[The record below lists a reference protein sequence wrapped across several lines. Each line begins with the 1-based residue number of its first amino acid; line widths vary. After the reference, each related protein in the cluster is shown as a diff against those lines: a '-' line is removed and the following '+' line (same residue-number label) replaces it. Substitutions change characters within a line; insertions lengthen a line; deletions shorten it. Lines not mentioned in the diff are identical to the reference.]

1 MISGVAS
8 ESSSQLLPWQQ
19 PIWQDLVR
27 RQQQSGLPHALMF
40 TGIAGIG
47 KHELS
52 LRVAHWLLCQN
63 SSGQADGLTE
73 PCGHCHSCQLWQAGS
88 HPDFMVCQPEDNS
101 RQIRIDSIRKV
112 NEFLAQTP
120 QISRCQVV
128 VIRPVE
134 VMNTN
139 AANALLK
146 TLEEPAGESFLLL
159 EAERFGSVLPTIR
172 SRCQRIQLPA
182 PSAEQAQQWLEA
194 SGVSPDQAS
203 QALRYNPQAPLQA
216 QLWLEHNLGEQQ
228 QQWLDLFGQWTQGR
242 APLDKVVAAYT
253 KMELDDVI
261 HWYAGVLADALKLT
275 LSVAEDQLLHG
286 GWLAQL
292 LNACGDGA
300 TLNKTKLITLQRNVQ
315 EIQGGLL
322 SGAAHHNKQLLN
334 ESLLLQ
340 WRALLQ

>member
-1 MISGVAS
+1 MATEFSAVA
-8 ESSSQLLPWQQ
+8 SQLLPWQQ
-19 PIWQDLVR
+19 SVWTELVK
-27 RQQQSGLPHALMF
+27 RQQHSGLPHALMF
-40 TGIAGIG
+40 SGIAGIG
-47 KHELS
+47 KHELA
-52 LRVAHWLLCQN
+52 LRVAHWLLCQT
-63 SSGQADGLTE
+63 DGVDQ

-88 HPDFMVCQPEDNS
+88 HPDFMVCQPEDSS

-172 SRCQRIQLPA
+172 SRCQRIQLAA
-182 PSAEQAQQWLEA
+182 PDPIEAQQWLEA
-194 SGVSPDQAS
+194 SGVAADQAT
-203 QALRYNPQAPLQA
+203 QALRYNPQAPLRAKQ
-216 QLWLEHNLGEQQ
+216 WLEHNLGEQQ
-228 QQWLDLFGQWTQGR
+228 QTWLNLFGQWTQGR
-242 APLDKVVAAYT
+242 APLDTVVAAYT

-261 HWYAGVLADALKLT
+261 HCYAGVLADALKIT
-275 LSVAEDQLLHG
+275 LSVTENQLLHG
-286 GWLAQL
+286 SWLPQL
-292 LNACGDGA
+292 LQSGGRLA
-300 TLNKTKLITLQRNVQ
+300 TLNKTKLITLQRSVQ

-340 WRALLQ
+340 WRELVQ